1 LADTVIEE
9 GVKLDNQIQIAH
21 NCHIGAHT
29 AIAACAG
36 IAGSAKIGKYCS
48 IGGAAMIHGHIT
60 IVDKVHVSAGTLAL
74 RSILE
79 PGQYTG
85 FYPITEH
92 RDWEKSAALVR
103 NLGTM
108 REKIRAL
115 EKSLKTLT
123 QEQAGQAPLSENQ
136 EENE

>member
-1 LADTVIEE
+1 MQRSNWLPTR
-9 GVKLDNQIQIAH
+9 GVKLP
-21 NCHIGAHT
+21 
-29 AIAACAG
+29 
-36 IAGSAKIGKYCS
+36 
-48 IGGAAMIHGHIT
+48 
-60 IVDKVHVSAGTLAL
+60 AGTLAL

-79 PGQYTG
+79 PGQYAG
-85 FYPITEH
+85 FYPITGH